1 MIAKV
6 QNYYTSLNMPYI
18 YITKRRILGES
29 FCVAQM
35 VPFLTHYFL
44 RIQRLTPFIFPILV
58 FSYSLRQIF
67 LPIARN
73 TWSGLHH

>member
-1 MIAKV
+1 MIAKSSKLLQLSRHAV
-6 QNYYTSLNMPYI
+6 HLYNKEMYSG
-18 YITKRRILGES
+18 RIILCGP
-29 FCVAQM
+29 M

-44 RIQRLTPFIFPILV
+44 RIQRLTPLTFPILV

-67 LPIARN
+67 LPIVRN

>member
-1 MIAKV
+1 MIAESSKLLQISHHAV
-6 QNYYTSLNMPYI
+6 HLYNKETYSG
-18 YITKRRILGES
+18 RIILCGP
-29 FCVAQM
+29 M

-44 RIQRLTPFIFPILV
+44 CIRRLTPFTSSVLV

-67 LPIARN
+67 LPIVRN